1 MTKNNSINAGDDVFP
16 IPGTTNVNRLK
27 ENLGSLDVKLSK
39 DEEQQIRKASEE
51 ADVRGERYA
60 PQLMAQCY
68 ADTPALK

>member
-1 MTKNNSINAGDDVFP
+1 MAWLMAQGDDIFP
-16 IPGTTNVNRLK
+16 IPGTTKVNRLK

-39 DEEQQIRKASEE
+39 EEEQQIRKASEE
-51 ADVRGERYA
+51 ADVQGERYT